1 MVGIPT
7 IGDRHHSI
15 SRDLH
20 LDFSGFPL
28 WDRWP
33 YRIYCGPL
41 RMWTR
46 SSNMF
51 HQPLRGASMSPQTSS
66 GVDEIDGWVTVSW
79 THHSTKSFDDWYI
92 PRVLWIAPAHTHTLT
107 IQADDIHPSILPHR
121 CRRISRSCK
130 QKLRM
135 GWFDNAG
142 CRQMSAP
149 QTRGTWLVMFFLT
162 LFETAPFFGLLV
174 LSRVE
179 LQQLDFFLRFNLDW
193 ILEVAFTR

>member
-51 HQPLRGASMSPQTSS
+51 HQPLRGASMSRQTSS

-92 PRVLWIAPAHTHTLT
+92 PRVLWIAPTHTHLQFRQM
-107 IQADDIHPSILPHR
+107 IFIHRSFHIVAGGYQEVA
-121 CRRISRSCK
+121 SRSWGWDGLTMQGVVRCQPHKLVVRDLSCSFWLFLK
-130 QKLRM
+130 QLH
-135 GWFDNAG
+135 
-142 CRQMSAP
+142 S
-149 QTRGTWLVMFFLT
+149 LVFSFW
-162 LFETAPFFGLLV
+162 AV
-174 LSRVE
+174 LSYNS
-179 LQQLDFFLRFNLDW
+179 LIFSYASIW
-193 ILEVAFTR
+193 TGS